1 MLKTGLTFMLQVQN
15 KQCDSSYSFN
25 LLLKVAIYFPENRF
39 LVINHQAQPP
49 KIKRDNKIIRDNED
63 NACSR
68 LIELTRKIE
77 GFFSILH
84 RPWTLVQ
91 PGHQI
96 PFSTCL
102 NEGLLSPRLSL
113 NGSTPLCQHFVR
125 QQHISVW
132 EMYYSYLSKLQKLRR
147 FLDYMNIINFL
158 SHYSSVLNW
167 SLLATIWKMFFIWS
181 LSFSQVW
188 ATCMVYYLGH
198 FL

>member
-91 PGHQI
+91 PGHRI

-113 NGSTPLCQHFVR
+113 NGSTPLCQHFVH

-132 EMYYSYLSKLQKLRR
+132 EMYYSNLKLQKLKLEI
-147 FLDYMNIINFL
+147 FWL
-158 SHYSSVLNW
+158 HEH
-167 SLLATIWKMFFIWS
+167 
-181 LSFSQVW
+181 Q
-188 ATCMVYYLGH
+188 
-198 FL
+198 